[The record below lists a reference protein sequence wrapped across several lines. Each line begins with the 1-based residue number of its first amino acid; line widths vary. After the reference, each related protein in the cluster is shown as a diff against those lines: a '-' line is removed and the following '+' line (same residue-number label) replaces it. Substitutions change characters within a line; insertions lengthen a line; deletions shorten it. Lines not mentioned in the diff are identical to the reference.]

1 MQSYSSLIGLP
12 DANSEQIAVSTR
24 LLKARAGLVLGP
36 HKRDMIARI
45 LGSRTKSLGVNTVAE
60 YLAHLQQNVASAEWN
75 HFVNAFTINHT
86 AFFRESH
93 HFDILAKFLQS
104 RRAPVSIWSCA
115 ASTGEEP
122 YSLAMTLREA
132 RPSGDLRESIWATD
146 IDTRAI
152 AGARAGIYTA
162 ERVKSVPEPMLKKYF
177 QRGRKS
183 HAGKVRIKPE
193 LGSLVHFDVLNLCT
207 PTWNI
212 DSKFD
217 AIFCRNIMIYF
228 DKATQIKILDRF
240 VPLLKPGGLLF
251 AGHSEN
257 FTYLTDKFRLRG
269 QTVYVSRNE
278 K

>member
-12 DANSEQIAVSTR
+12 DANSDDIAVARR

-45 LGSRTKSLGVNTVAE
+45 LGSRTKSVGVKTVGE
-60 YLAHLQQNVASAEWN
+60 YLAYLQQNIASAEWD
-75 HFVNAFTINHT
+75 HFINAFTINHT
-86 AFFRESH
+86 AFFREHH
-93 HFDILAKFLQS
+93 HFDVLAKFLQT
-104 RRAPVSIWSCA
+104 RRTPVSIWCCA

-122 YSLAMTLREA
+122 YSLAITLREA
-132 RPSGDLRESIWATD
+132 YPSSDLRQAIWATD

-152 AGARAGIYTA
+152 ASAKAGIYTT
-162 ERVKSVPEPMLKKYF
+162 ERVKSVPEPLLKKYF
-177 QRGRKS
+177 QRGRKL
-183 HAGKVRIKPE
+183 HAGKVRVKSE
-193 LGSLVHFDVLNLCT
+193 LTSLVHFDVLNLCA
-207 PTWNI
+207 PTWAI

-228 DKATQIKILDRF
+228 DKATQTKILDRF
-240 VPLLKPGGLLF
+240 APLLKPGGLLF

-269 QTVYVSRNE
+269 QTVYVKDE
-278 K
+278 KK

>member
-1 MQSYSSLIGLP
+1 MQSYSSLVGLP
-12 DANSEQIAVSTR
+12 DASSDDVAASTR

-36 HKRDMIARI
+36 HKRDMVARI
-45 LGSRTKSLGVNTVAE
+45 LGSRTRSFGVRTVAE
-60 YLAHLQQNVASAEWN
+60 YLAYLQQNAASDEWN

-86 AFFRESH
+86 AFFREHH
-93 HFDILAKFLQS
+93 HFDILAKFLQT

-122 YSLAMTLREA
+122 YSLAITLREA
-132 RPSGDLRESIWATD
+132 RPGVDLRQSIWATD

-152 AGARAGIYTA
+152 ENARKGVYTT
-162 ERVKSVPEPMLKKYF
+162 ERVKSVPEPLLKKYF
-177 QRGRKS
+177 QRGRKT
-183 HAGKVRIKPE
+183 HAGKVRVKPE
-193 LGSLVHFDVLNLCT
+193 LASLVHFDVLNLCA
-207 PTWNI
+207 PTWAV

-269 QTVYVSRNE
+269 QTVYVRGNE
-278 K
+278 R